1 MTAGTKNI
9 HEHEWLADEVHL
21 PVVIAHNESYVRER
35 FWTKLRRFIG
45 KIPFSEDLVASYYC
59 AIDRGT
65 PMRVRA
71 VLFAAIAYFIL
82 PDDLVPDFIPGIGYL
97 DDATVI
103 GTAVAMVG
111 RHLKDHHRARAR
123 AALLK
128 TEPGASI

>member
-9 HEHEWLADEVHL
+9 HEREWLADEVHL

-111 RHLKDHHRARAR
+111 KHITERHRARAR
-123 AALLK
+123 ATLLK
-128 TEPGASI
+128 PGV